1 MLNPLQKVAVFLFM
15 IGLEKGRKIMDLM
28 DSAEIKNIFSEFGK
42 LAEVSS
48 DVQESVWYE
57 FAQLGYEAE
66 MNPAETLYV
75 LRQLFN
81 GGKITDKEK
90 NSYRKNSRSQNR
102 FSR

>member
-42 LAEVSS
+42 LAEVSPN
-48 DVQESVWYE
+48 VQERVWYE
-57 FAQLGYEAE
+57 FAQLGYEAK

-81 GGKITDKEK
+81 GGKISDKEK
-90 NSYRKNSRSQNR
+90 NPYHKNR